1 MDDSTI
7 FLALC
12 SLLLGGTLWYFYK
25 KRLLV
30 ASTKFEKSQRKKI
43 AHALLERAVDQRST
57 LRIENAMGD
66 TSLEVVEGI
75 CIKITHAEMLVSV
88 SNTVHSVD
96 LIEKFV
102 KIYFTVSLKSKINYF
117 QCNTKV
123 LSGKNSE
130 GTLLLRMLMPK
141 AIDTGQKR
149 NFVRVTPHKDAVLAL
164 AVWPLSKKEPLPSQY
179 AVLDPATFQ
188 YRPEKINEITLEN
201 ISGGGMRLVIT
212 VEESRHSDIDLT
224 LGSRLLVLVVL
235 RSDDTG
241 KAMPYWVAGQVR
253 MATELKSPRNGLAVG
268 LSYMYWAVMERGKT
282 TPIAWFPADASGG
295 ISPLAAWT
303 IRHHLEQHK
312 VL

>member
-7 FLALC
+7 FLVLC
-12 SLLLGGTLWYFYK
+12 SLLVGGTVWYFYK
-25 KRLLV
+25 KRRLA
-30 ASTKFEKSQRKKI
+30 ASANFDKTQRKKI
-43 AHALLERAVDQRST
+43 ARALLERAVDQRST
-57 LRIENAMGD
+57 LRIENVMVENSAE
-66 TSLEVVEGI
+66 TVEGL
-75 CIKITHAEMLVSV
+75 CVRLTSSEMFVSV
-88 SNTVHSVD
+88 NNTVHSVD

-102 KIYFTVSLKSKINYF
+102 KIYFTVSLKQKINYF
-117 QCNTKV
+117 QCNTQV
-123 LSGKNSE
+123 LGGKPSD
-130 GTLLLRMLMPK
+130 GTLLLRMLLPK
-141 AIDTGQKR
+141 SIDTGQKR
-149 NFVRVTPHKDAVLAL
+149 NFVRVSPHKDAVLAL
-164 AVWPLSKKEPLPSQY
+164 AVWPLSKKDPLPSQY
-179 AVLDPATFQ
+179 AVLEAATFQ
-188 YRPEKINEITLEN
+188 YRPDKIHEITLEN

-241 KAMPYWVAGQVR
+241 KAMPYWIAGQVR

-268 LSYMYWAVMERGKT
+268 LSYMHWAVMERGKS
-282 TPIAWFPADASGG
+282 TPIEWFPADASGG